1 MGKCDDSSMRL
12 TSTIELRRPGRK
24 MIPCEYQSKPV
35 AKVGTAEPSIFSG
48 VHRRTTEKDMRV
60 YASNS
65 PLLSRLL
72 IPAPFQLCL
81 HFFPYSFH

>member
-1 MGKCDDSSMRL
+1 
-12 TSTIELRRPGRK
+12 
-24 MIPCEYQSKPV
+24 
-35 AKVGTAEPSIFSG
+35 